1 LSRKPSRFRLN
12 ETPQIE
18 INPTFNPYNYAQRS
32 TFRLLVFNKNKKI
45 SSLTTVMIIILS
57 FSFLPLYDNHT
68 SALNLFSAEPVFAQF
83 SGQTILPYGEEQ
95 VPTVSSTS
103 SSSTMDFSMF
113 MDSFANSIFNGTSTF
128 AGAGTS
134 IVDGVEVSGISLD
147 KSQNQLS
154 VTLSRTA
161 VQVEGSNNN
170 ITSTDTTII
179 TPSSVPNS
187 NSVSVIAMRIPISA
201 SDIVSLAA
209 AASSSSSSSL
219 NALDGGTGG
228 DSTTGNQLGSFSSD
242 TFNLFSLLSSLQI
255 GSSTLIDVDWSE
267 PQTVTMDLV
276 GSDSRTDQDQRLNSS
291 SATRADF
298 VLVSVIPYTGIDN
311 NTVSS
316 ISP

>member
-1 LSRKPSRFRLN
+1 M
-12 ETPQIE
+12 
-18 INPTFNPYNYAQRS
+18 
-32 TFRLLVFNKNKKI
+32 VFNKNKKI
-45 SSLTTVMIIILS
+45 SSLTTAIIIILS
-57 FSFLPLYDNHT
+57 FSFLSLDDSHT
-68 SALNLFSAEPVFAQF
+68 SALKLFSVEPVFAQL

-95 VPTVSSTS
+95 VPTVPSTS
-103 SSSTMDFSMF
+103 SSSPTMDFSMF

-134 IVDGVEVSGISLD
+134 ILDGVEVSGSSLD

-161 VQVEGSNNN
+161 TQVEGSYNN
-170 ITSTDTTII
+170 ITSTDTTTI

-201 SDIVSLAA
+201 SDILSLA

-219 NALDGGTGG
+219 NALNGGIG
-228 DSTTGNQLGSFSSD
+228 DSTTENQLSSFSSD
-242 TFNLFSLLSSLQI
+242 TFNPFSLLSSLQI

-276 GSDSRTDQDQRLNSS
+276 GSDSRTYQEQQVNSS
-291 SATRADF
+291 GATRADF
-298 VLVSVIPYTGIDN
+298 VLVSVIPYTGIGN
-311 NTVSS
+311 NTISS
-316 ISP
+316 TSP